1 MTLKVSYI
9 QSGLGR
15 NVSLSRRFACFQFDY
30 PSLKSQFAAA
40 GLSPY
45 NNLWWHVHDFTPVEG
60 ARNWSLLGEM
70 YKVHDFLPLPSTD
83 KFKNLEITTD
93 RVRR

>member
-1 MTLKVSYI
+1 M
-9 QSGLGR
+9 
-15 NVSLSRRFACFQFDY
+15 SLPRRFACFQFDY

-45 NNLWWHVHDFTPVEG
+45 NNLWWHIHDFTPVEG

-70 YKVHDFLPLPSTD
+70 YKVHDAIFATSSTS
-83 KFKNLEITTD
+83 ISSQM
-93 RVRR
+93 